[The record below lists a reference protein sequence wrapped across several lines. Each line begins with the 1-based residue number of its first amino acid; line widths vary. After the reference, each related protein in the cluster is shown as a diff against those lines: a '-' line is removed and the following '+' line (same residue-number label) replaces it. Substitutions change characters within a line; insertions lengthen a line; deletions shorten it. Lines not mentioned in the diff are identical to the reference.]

1 LPGTGH
7 RRRIEEEL
15 MTESQTIRVLIVD
28 DHAMLRRGLRF
39 FLNGFDDL
47 ELVGEAASA
56 QQALDLCG
64 ELAPDVVLMDM
75 VMPDIDGAAAT
86 ELIRQQYPEAQV
98 LALTSFQEE
107 DLIERALQAGAI
119 GYLLKNVGAEEL
131 AEAIR
136 GAHAGRSTLAPE
148 ATKVLIQATRQRA
161 GQPDYGLTE
170 REQEVLGLLMEGL
183 SNAEIAERLVVTVAT
198 VKFHVRGILNKLGV
212 DSRTEAVALAWQQ
225 NLVPREGRGSEAR
238 RTG

>member
-1 LPGTGH
+1 
-7 RRRIEEEL
+7 
-15 MTESQTIRVLIVD
+15 
-28 DHAMLRRGLRF
+28 MLRRGLRF

-47 ELVGEAASA
+47 ELVGEAGSA
-56 QQALDLCG
+56 QEALDLCD

-86 ELIRQQYPEAQV
+86 ELIRKEYPDAQV

-148 ATKVLIQATRQRA
+148 ATEVLIQVTRQRA
-161 GQPDYGLTE
+161 GQPDYSLTG

-183 SNAEIAERLVVTVAT
+183 SNAEIAEQLVVTVAT

-225 NLVPREGRGSEAR
+225 NLVPREGRGPEAR
-238 RTG
+238 RYG

>member
-1 LPGTGH
+1 
-7 RRRIEEEL
+7 
-15 MTESQTIRVLIVD
+15 MTDSTPIRVLIVD

-39 FLNGFDDL
+39 FLSGFDDL
-47 ELVGEAASA
+47 ELVGEATSA
-56 QQALDLCG
+56 REALDQCG
-64 ELAPDVVLMDM
+64 KLAPDVVLMDM
-75 VMPDIDGAAAT
+75 VMPDMDGASAT
-86 ELIRQQYPEAQV
+86 ELIRRQYPEAQV

-131 AEAIR
+131 AQAIR

-148 ATKVLIQATRQRA
+148 ATEVLIQATRQRA
-161 GQPDYGLTE
+161 GQPDYALTE
-170 REQEVLGLLMEGL
+170 REMEVLGLLMEGL

-225 NLVPREGRGSEAR
+225 KLVPREGRGPDGR